1 MGRQSSNAEGGHARG
16 EEPALRKSRRGEE
29 SALHSQAEE
38 ERLQGGLGRG
48 ETGQRACGVATE
60 GHLQRQEAGR
70 QGRARLHTGTL

>member
-38 ERLQGGLGRG
+38 ERLPR
-48 ETGQRACGVATE
+48 
-60 GHLQRQEAGR
+60 EAGTR
-70 QGRARLHTGTL
+70 RDGAKGLRGGH